1 MTHFTHKSFAW
12 TWILAIL
19 AASIGVSVEQVYCY
33 CLGKTSV
40 SLFVADDACQATDAV
55 VQITDNQSCCK
66 KKRLENASDCCN
78 QKDRN
83 SRDCTHKTTRYHQL
97 KTAFEVGKPGL
108 KKLVLP
114 DLSAPSVSFLQ
125 PDWTF
130 PTSTCLL
137 KSYGLEFRP
146 PPISGRMKGV
156 WQGVFRC

>member
-1 MTHFTHKSFAW
+1 MTNFTHKSFAW
-12 TWILAIL
+12 TWMLAL
-19 AASIGVSVEQVYCY
+19 LVASIGVSVEQVYCY

-40 SLFVADDACQATDAV
+40 SLFIADDLCQAAHPSIP
-55 VQITDNQSCCK
+55 ITDIQPCCAKKIKENADSCCGK
-66 KKRLENASDCCN
+66 
-78 QKDRN
+78 KDRD

-97 KTAFEVGKPGL
+97 KTAFEVEKTGF
-108 KKLVLP
+108 KKLVFP

-125 PDWTF
+125 PF
-130 PTSTCLL
+130 CAIPTSACLL